1 MLLGMTKILAVSP
14 TLKRAVWERRAAG
27 ERQAHIAQR
36 ARTSDGRPLD
46 PVWVSKALCGLT
58 TIRPGDERVTALGRA
73 VGVPATECFVVMRPG
88 SEP

>member
-1 MLLGMTKILAVSP
+1 MTKIVAVSP

-36 ARTSDGRPLD
+36 ARTSDGQPLD

-58 TIRPGDERVTALGRA
+58 TIRPGDPKVLALARA
-73 VGVPATECFVVMRPG
+73 VGVPATEAFIVTRQG
-88 SEP
+88 SES